1 METFPE
7 KRQFFNH
14 FQFLIEM
21 LSYLQLMFIFGLHK
35 SESVDDD
42 G

>member
-1 METFPE
+1 MKTSP
-7 KRQFFNH
+7 KKWQFLNH
-14 FQFLIEM
+14 FQFFIEM

-35 SESVDDD
+35 SKSVDDD